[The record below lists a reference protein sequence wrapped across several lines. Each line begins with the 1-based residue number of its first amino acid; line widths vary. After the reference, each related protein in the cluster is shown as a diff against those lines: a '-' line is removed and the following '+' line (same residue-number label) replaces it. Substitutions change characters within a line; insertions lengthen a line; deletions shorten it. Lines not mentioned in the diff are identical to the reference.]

1 MFNWISKL
9 YRFWPFSSAKKRP
22 TTDQKLVMAFGTFD
36 YLHAG
41 HENYLKQAKK
51 LGDELIVIIA
61 RDQTVRSVK
70 SRPPVNNENQRLK
83 NLKLTGWAD
92 KVILGNL
99 ENKHQVILKYQPD
112 VIALGYDQ
120 YAFTQT
126 LQRTIIENNL
136 STEII
141 RLMPYFPQVYKS
153 SLLREK
159 LGETPIGEKA
169 PVNNLNPT
177 AIN

>member
-1 MFNWISKL
+1 MLNWIKKKL
-9 YRFWPFSSAKKRP
+9 NLSAKRP
-22 TTDQKLVMAFGTFD
+22 VNDQKLVMAFGTFD

-70 SRPPVNNENQRLK
+70 GQPPVNDENQRLK
-83 NLKLTGWAD
+83 NLRLTGWAD

-99 ENKHQVILKYQPD
+99 ENKHQVILKHQPD

-126 LQRTIIENNL
+126 LQKTIIENSL

-159 LGETPIGEKA
+159 LGQTSIGEKA

>member
-1 MFNWISKL
+1 MLNWIRK
-9 YRFWPFSSAKKRP
+9 PFGLSTKRSAS
-22 TTDQKLVMAFGTFD
+22 DQKLVMAFGTFD

-51 LGDELIVIIA
+51 LGDELIIIIA

-70 SRPPVNNENQRLK
+70 GQSPVNDENQRLK
-83 NLKLTGWAD
+83 NLRLTGWAD

-126 LQRTIIENNL
+126 LQRTIIEHNL
-136 STEII
+136 SAEII
-141 RLMPYFPQVYKS
+141 RLTPYFPQIYKS

-159 LGETPIGEKA
+159 LGQTPIGEET

>member
-1 MFNWISKL
+1 MLNWIRKQ
-9 YRFWPFSSAKKRP
+9 FGSAQKGSA
-22 TTDQKLVMAFGTFD
+22 TDQKLVMAFGTFD

-70 SRPPVNNENQRLK
+70 GQPPVNDENQRLK
-83 NLKLTGWAD
+83 NLRLTGWAD

-99 ENKHQVILKYQPD
+99 ENKHQVILKHQPD

-126 LQRTIIENNL
+126 LQRTIIENSL

-153 SLLREK
+153 SLIREK
-159 LGETPIGEKA
+159 LGQTPIGEKT

>member
-1 MFNWISKL
+1 MLNWIKKK
-9 YRFWPFSSAKKRP
+9 FGSAKKRP
-22 TTDQKLVMAFGTFD
+22 ATDQKLVMAFGTFD

-70 SRPPVNNENQRLK
+70 GQPPVNNENQRLK
-83 NLKLTGWAD
+83 NLRLTGWAD

-99 ENKHQVILKYQPD
+99 ENKHQVILKHQPD

-126 LQRTIIENNL
+126 LQKTIIENSL

-159 LGETPIGEKA
+159 LGQTPIGEKT